1 MKEKGTTSNLIG
13 RLEDMLES
21 STTSSKDGQVLLQVK
36 KDGIY
41 LVVTPP
47 SGGAPVSFATVKRL
61 LDAKEIVD
69 INTLTIRQVLEEQTG
84 EPVLIAPRK
93 PELDRDAQV
102 KVVVEEN
109 GFTAYV
115 EVTPELGGAPLTKSL
130 IMEVLDSG
138 GVKEGIDTEVIEKIL
153 TSKFGGR
160 YLIAEGR
167 PPVNGVDAS
176 LSFKFDIN
184 PDAAP
189 VELADGSVDFRNLN
203 LIQNVNAGDVLVER
217 MPPVAGLPGVNVY
230 GKQVKPEGGKTI
242 RLPKGANTVIDEEN
256 EDLLLAKTS
265 GQAVYKDG
273 KVHVYPVYTVPGDV
287 DFQTGNIDFVGSIVV
302 QGSVRSGFSIHASGN
317 VEIRGPVE
325 AAIIVADGDVVLHYG
340 MQGSGTGQI
349 IAGKSVNAKFFE
361 NSMVRAKDDIVVT
374 DAVMYSQL
382 EAGQKI
388 QIVGRQG
395 RLVGGEA
402 IAGTEFQVRTVGS
415 KLGMKTE
422 VEVGANPEVRKG
434 LNQICEELK
443 QKEQQFKMVSN
454 GLTRIKQEV
463 QSGKTLS
470 NVDNSRLT
478 KLVETHQLL
487 SEQIAGMEQRKAEL
501 EELIAM
507 SKHGRIL
514 VHDRIYPGVKV
525 TIGKESVVIQDEIQ
539 NVSFYLRDNEL
550 AQGSAV

>member
-1 MKEKGTTSNLIG
+1 MKAKDSSSNLID
-13 RLEDMLES
+13 RLEDMLET
-21 STTSSKDGQVLLQVK
+21 STGSTDEKISLQIKD
-36 KDGIY
+36 DGIY
-41 LVVTPP
+41 LIVAPFSEGATP
-47 SGGAPVSFATVKRL
+47 SFAAVKRL
-61 LDAKEIVD
+61 LDTKEIVD
-69 INTLTIRQVLEEQTG
+69 YNTMTIRQALEEQTG

-93 PELDRDAQV
+93 PELDRDAEV
-102 KVVVEEN
+102 KVVVEDN
-109 GFTAYV
+109 GFTAYL
-115 EVTPELGGAPLTKSL
+115 EVKPALGGAPLTKKM
-130 IMEVLDSG
+130 IMEALESA
-138 GVKEGIDTEVIEKIL
+138 GVKEGIKSEVIEKIL

-160 YLIAEGR
+160 YLIAEGQQ
-167 PPVNGVDAS
+167 PVNGVDAS
-176 LSFKFDIN
+176 LSFKFDID

-203 LIQNVNAGDVLVER
+203 LIQNVNAGEVLVER
-217 MPPVAGLPGVNVY
+217 IPPVPGLPGVNVY
-230 GKQVKPEGGKTI
+230 GKQIKPEGGKTI
-242 RLPKGANTVIDEEN
+242 RLPKGANTAIDEEN
-256 EDLLLAKTS
+256 EDLLLAKAS

-325 AAIIVADGDVVLHYG
+325 AATIVADGDVVLHYG

-361 NSMVRAKDDIVVT
+361 NSMVRAKEDIVVT

-402 IAGTEFQVRTVGS
+402 IAGTEIQVRTVGS

-422 VEVGANPEVRKG
+422 IEVGANPEVRKE
-434 LNQICEELK
+434 LNELCEELK
-443 QKEQQFKMVSN
+443 QKEQQFKMVTN

-463 QSGKTLS
+463 DSGKILS

-487 SEQIAGMEQRKAEL
+487 SDQIASMERRKAEL
-501 EELIAM
+501 EELIALG
-507 SKHGRIL
+507 KHGRIL

-525 TIGKESVVIQDEIQ
+525 TIGKESTVIQDEIQ